1 MYGLLYGLLNQGE
14 AYLIPTWLVREQR
27 LAQLQINQSI
37 NACNLQADRRVIV
50 ATAMIVVGCIV
61 LVAFGNHQS
70 KPLNSHQLQH
80 LFQK

>member
-1 MYGLLYGLLNQGE
+1 M
-14 AYLIPTWLVREQR
+14 REQR
-27 LAQLQINQSI
+27 LAQVHIIQSI
-37 NACNLQADRRVIV
+37 NACDLQADRRVIV

-70 KPLNSHQLQH
+70 KPMNSRQLQH